1 MKKRILQFMALMLTV
16 SSIGSIPVI
25 ASANEN
31 TQKETYSEG
40 YTEQFPYGVYLQMGT
55 SSINKTGTGK
65 IYAKGV
71 TIGEMNVPKISVGV
85 RVERLIGNAWVQQ
98 DYFSA
103 SKTNTYTVT
112 ASKTLTVPIGYFYRV
127 KSFHTAHTDSSSSW
141 TEGLYI

>member
-1 MKKRILQFMALMLTV
+1 MKKRILQFMALLLTV
-16 SSIGSIPVI
+16 SSIGAIPVI

-40 YTEQFPYGVYLQMGT
+40 YTEQVPYGVYLQMGT

-71 TIGEMNVPKISVGV
+71 TIGEMKISDGV

-127 KSFHTAHTDSSSSW
+127 KSFHTAHTDSSSSR